1 MNAIFAS
8 PSLNAN
14 TEKKQE
20 QKAGRPIG
28 QIVVPSWGLFFLLF
42 MAFSYRLW
50 PFCIFGSIEPTGKKK
65 MRDEY
70 HFFCTKR
77 RKSKAIRR
85 QSVSAMNKGRRKNIW
100 TRIRKDWNEKE

>member
-1 MNAIFAS
+1 VNAIFAS

-28 QIVVPSWGLFFLLF
+28 QIIVSSWGLFFLLF
-42 MAFSYRLW
+42 MA
-50 PFCIFGSIEPTGKKK
+50 FCIFGSIEPTGKKK